1 MYIRVKQLSNAIPI
15 RNLENANKAKVLEKA
30 VIIPAIDP
38 IVLPR
43 CSLRLKSSSFMFFVR
58 ETRILLIYVYTQH
71 ESGDTTKP
79 VGYVTHQDSSS
90 DAATEEQR
98 LSQRGFS
105 SIIAHPV
112 KLRCLEQQQ
121 QQQR

>member
-79 VGYVTHQDSSS
+79 VGYVTHQDSS